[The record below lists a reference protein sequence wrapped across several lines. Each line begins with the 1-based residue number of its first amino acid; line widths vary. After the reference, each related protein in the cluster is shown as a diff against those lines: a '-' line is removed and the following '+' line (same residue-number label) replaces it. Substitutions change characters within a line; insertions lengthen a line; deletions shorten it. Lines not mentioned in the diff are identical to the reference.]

1 MKAIQKG
8 FTLIELMIVVA
19 IIGILA
25 AIALPMYG
33 DYTARAQAT
42 EGYELLGGM
51 KTPLVEAVA
60 ASSNDLACN
69 GTTDETGAAGA
80 NDPAWFKSAVRS
92 GKYVKGVAAAHEG
105 EKDKATWTLTAT
117 FKAASAGVNDK
128 VAGNT
133 ISMKL
138 TPATGAWECET
149 NLADNVAPA
158 ACRGAT
164 KK

>member
-8 FTLIELMIVVA
+8 STLIELMIVVA

-60 ASSNDLACN
+60 ASSNEQAC
-69 GTTDETGAAGA
+69 
-80 NDPAWFKSAVRS
+80 SATAPWYTASVRQ
-92 GKYVKGVAAAHEG
+92 GKYVASVGA
-105 EKDKATWTLTAT
+105 KATGSTSCALTAT
-117 FKAASAGVNDK
+117 FKAASEGVNDK
-128 VAGNT
+128 VATKT
-133 ISMKL
+133 ITMTL
-138 TPATGAWECET
+138 TPSTGAWACTT
-149 NLADNVAPA
+149 NLDNNVAPA
-158 ACRGAT
+158 ACRGAAAAAAT
-164 KK
+164 PAQQ

>member
-60 ASSNDLACN
+60 ASSNAKACQN
-69 GTTDETGAAGA
+69 DAPWFEAAV
-80 NDPAWFKSAVRS
+80 KT
-92 GKYVKGVAAAHEG
+92 GKYVDNVTTSNAKNSTSC
-105 EKDKATWTLTAT
+105 DLTAT
-117 FKAASAGVNDK
+117 FKTADKGVNDK
-128 VAGNT
+128 VATKT
-133 ISMKL
+133 ITMTL
-138 TPATGAWECET
+138 TPSTGAWACTT
-149 NLADNVAPA
+149 NLDNNVAPA
-158 ACRGAT
+158 ACRAAAAAAAT
-164 KK
+164 PPAQ

>member
-60 ASSNDLACN
+60 ASSNAKACQN
-69 GTTDETGAAGA
+69 DAPWFEAAVKA
-80 NDPAWFKSAVRS
+80 
-92 GKYVKGVAAAHEG
+92 GKYV
-105 EKDKATWTLTAT
+105 EKVETSKAKLTDTTCGLTAT
-117 FKAASAGVNDK
+117 FKAASEGVNDK
-128 VAGNT
+128 VATKT
-133 ISMKL
+133 ITMTL
-138 TPATGAWECET
+138 TPSSGAWACAT

-158 ACRGAT
+158 ACRGAAAAPQNPAQ
-164 KK
+164 

>member
-60 ASSNDLACN
+60 ASSNAVACQN
-69 GTTDETGAAGA
+69 TAPWFVAAV
-80 NDPAWFKSAVRS
+80 KE
-92 GKYVKGVAAAHEG
+92 GKYVDSVSTSNAAAN
-105 EKDKATWTLTAT
+105 ATTCALTAT

-128 VAGNT
+128 VATKT
-133 ISMKL
+133 ITMTL
-138 TPATGAWECET
+138 TPSSGAWACTT
-149 NLADNVAPA
+149 NLDNNVAPA
-158 ACRGAT
+158 ACRAAT
-164 KK
+164 AAAATPAQQ